1 MLYVKEFA
9 LYLGRNRDPWKGFL
23 FVCLFFKRERDT
35 YDLCLRKSLWLVGG
49 DRTWAKIGRQEE
61 GLEAGCRLL
70 GRDSEAQPRQ
80 WGWGCRER
88 DASES
93 GGLTAQA
100 GKNGKSLLKAAGKN
114 PKHLRVLKMSTSG
127 FFFFF
132 FFQIKEMSHWSEP
145 CVSFHERWRG
155 PSAFGGEQSS
165 CKGWCSGT
173 GSHSPSALSVNCT
186 QDQLCFLCLLTS
198 SPVIKTL
205 PRGIVLTI
213 WAVMYETKESRG

>member
-132 FFQIKEMSHWSEP
+132 FFKLKKCLIGLSHVFPSM
-145 CVSFHERWRG
+145 RG
-155 PSAFGGEQSS
+155 GGDPQPLEGSRAAVRAGVQGQAHILPAPS
-165 CKGWCSGT
+165 
-173 GSHSPSALSVNCT
+173 L
-186 QDQLCFLCLLTS
+186 
-198 SPVIKTL
+198 
-205 PRGIVLTI
+205 
-213 WAVMYETKESRG
+213 